1 MNKRHFDLVVTI
13 QVLLTIQIVL
23 YNTTCIPPGLGH
35 RPLFF
40 SFQSFF
46 YNVRWLVSSVYSQN
60 IEFLLHVIKT
70 QYFGSFDFFTVKLCV
85 YLPLIVFYVK
95 SFETTTFETIFM
107 NAAIN
112 LNSYIRIIWMLPNNC
127 QRSSSQSQNGI
138 SHFLAMDYLCLV
150 TTTSNIHKSRQ
161 IQQNEQIH
169 HQKYFLGKG
178 WYW

>member
-40 SFQSFF
+40 SCQTFF

-70 QYFGSFDFFTVKLCV
+70 QYFGSFDFFTVKL
-85 YLPLIVFYVK
+85 YMSLPLIMFYVK

-112 LNSYIRIIWMLPNNC
+112 LNSYISELYEFC
-127 QRSSSQSQNGI
+127 QTIAKEVQATDKI
-138 SHFLAMDYLCLV
+138 VFHIFLVWFIYV
-150 TTTSNIHKSRQ
+150 
-161 IQQNEQIH
+161 
-169 HQKYFLGKG
+169 
-178 WYW
+178 W